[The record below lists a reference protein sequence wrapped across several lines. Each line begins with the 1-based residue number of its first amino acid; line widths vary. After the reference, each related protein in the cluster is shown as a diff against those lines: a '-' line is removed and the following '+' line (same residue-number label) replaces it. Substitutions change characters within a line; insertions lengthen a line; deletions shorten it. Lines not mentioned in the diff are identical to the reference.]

1 MEYTVSIFKALG
13 QHCQNECLIME
24 EYGSNTGTLI
34 RTLIFQSSCRC
45 RDELEISGGFFKKKK
60 QYLDAC
66 MTVVYQTKCSFYHHH
81 CVQLC
86 HSGLLLSFCVTFSN
100 MTQATTGT
108 YPGQVPFK

>member
-1 MEYTVSIFKALG
+1 MEHTVSIFKALG
-13 QHCQNECLIME
+13 QHCQKKLNNGGH
-24 EYGSNTGTLI
+24 GSNTGTLI
-34 RTLIFQSSCRC
+34 RTLIFKVVADVGMNWKYQ
-45 RDELEISGGFFKKKK
+45 FFLK

-66 MTVVYQTKCSFYHHH
+66 MAVVYQTKCSFYHHH